1 MLLCVTAPAAAATDP
16 TRTLLDELNNCDA
29 QVASLTG
36 PPLDVLIALANGRSA
51 YELKDVLAAPTRCT
65 GHVFAVGQGADEIV
79 LVGSPRTGDTVGA
92 VLWVDRGW
100 WRIAAARIGYAPY
113 PLLDMRRDGAREL
126 VIGVASGGS
135 AGDIGLVG
143 LRLARSVMTT
153 ILRLPPGTAGEIS
166 HAHAID
172 DDHILVEGRVPA
184 PLVTWNSHAGWP
196 GGAQWLFE
204 RRGSAFVEVARRQT
218 RDPEYVASGFIG
230 GLIARDAS
238 AMARFATPS
247 AVAAA
252 LSLPGPAR
260 YNGAVGVF
268 GGPGLIDRERMS
280 WTALPA
286 SVRADP
292 PAGPAWGPLPVF
304 EGPPE
309 LADVVLRFDRR
320 DDGWVITEVA
330 MRPVPAAGEA
340 FLVPD

>member
-1 MLLCVTAPAAAATDP
+1 MTSSPVRPG
-16 TRTLLDELNNCDA
+16 A
-29 QVASLTG
+29 QVTF
-36 PPLDVLIALANGRSA
+36 
-51 YELKDVLAAPTRCT
+51 
-65 GHVFAVGQGADEIV
+65 FAVGQGADEIV

-100 WRIAAARIGYAPY
+100 WRI
-113 PLLDMRRDGAREL
+113 
-126 VIGVASGGS
+126 
-135 AGDIGLVG
+135 
-143 LRLARSVMTT
+143 
-153 ILRLPPGTAGEIS
+153 
-166 HAHAID
+166 
-172 DDHILVEGRVPA
+172 
-184 PLVTWNSHAGWP
+184 
-196 GGAQWLFE
+196 
-204 RRGSAFVEVARRQT
+204 
-218 RDPEYVASGFIG
+218 
-230 GLIARDAS
+230 
-238 AMARFATPS
+238 
-247 AVAAA
+247 AAA

-309 LADVVLRFDRR
+309 LADMVLRFDRR
-320 DDGWVITEVA
+320 NDGWVITEVA

>member
-1 MLLCVTAPAAAATDP
+1 MTRRVALRVALLV
-16 TRTLLDELNNCDA
+16 
-29 QVASLTG
+29 
-36 PPLDVLIALANGRSA
+36 
-51 YELKDVLAAPTRCT
+51 
-65 GHVFAVGQGADEIV
+65 
-79 LVGSPRTGDTVGA
+79 VGA
-92 VLWVDRGW
+92 VGL
-100 WRIAAARIGYAPY
+100 
-113 PLLDMRRDGAREL
+113 
-126 VIGVASGGS
+126 
-135 AGDIGLVG
+135 LVG
-143 LRLARSVMTT
+143 LTAYFSSEK
-153 ILRLPPGTAGEIS
+153 IPPCLVAGAPKWRPPTDRGR
-166 HAHAID
+166 HRFLLVVPDRALCFYAID

-309 LADVVLRFDRR
+309 LADMVLRFDRR
-320 DDGWVITEVA
+320 NDGWVITEVA